1 MNANVKKLGISRQ
14 VPGSR
19 SNFFFNKFV
28 SQLLFNGQD
37 QADSDLIGKCLSRLD
52 AVAIVTI
59 IKPESEVLAPV
70 RESFAKGTPI
80 KWVRVHKTPDYAY
93 FDHSAHVN
101 RGVGCVSCHGRVD
114 QMDVVKQV
122 EPLSMTFCLD
132 CHRNPEANIRDP
144 EKVTQLDFVPD
155 EADYGKKW
163 AEKLKINTNISC
175 STCHR

>member
-59 IKPESEVLAPV
+59 IKPESEVIVMTRQKEIRISTATVAGGLLSLYAGF
-70 RESFAKGTPI
+70 SFLSFGEVVSLTLRIWKRLFDRKG
-80 KWVRVHKTPDYAY
+80 
-93 FDHSAHVN
+93 
-101 RGVGCVSCHGRVD
+101 
-114 QMDVVKQV
+114 
-122 EPLSMTFCLD
+122 
-132 CHRNPEANIRDP
+132 
-144 EKVTQLDFVPD
+144 
-155 EADYGKKW
+155 
-163 AEKLKINTNISC
+163 
-175 STCHR
+175 